1 MNLYIIG
8 NGFDIA
14 HGLKTSYWDFRSY
27 LEEKNEEF
35 LIEFEKMYGHYAVD
49 LNEYHIPEKRQ
60 KEIEKRRNDH
70 LYDTMWKAFEYSLG
84 YADEGEMLNAGENM
98 WDQMDMESGPIGIED
113 TLNLYWEEQY
123 GFVLELQDYLF
134 EWVKQ
139 INLSKTKPF
148 AKELLRNS
156 QDLFLTFNYTPV
168 LERVYHIS
176 EKQICHIHGG
186 IPPYCLDVPTI
197 GHGNAEVIS
206 MYREKAQKAEEDF
219 DEITTSINNA
229 IATFYQRT
237 FKNTQEA
244 LQRNR
249 TFFDKTSGVEEI
261 NIIGH
266 SLGEVD
272 MPYFE
277 RIFNKVTS
285 SVKWNVFYHK
295 PEEEIAF
302 RAAIANLGVKN
313 IRTYPSS
320 LFFDIS

>member
-1 MNLYIIG
+1 M
-8 NGFDIA
+8 
-14 HGLKTSYWDFRSY
+14 
-27 LEEKNEEF
+27 
-35 LIEFEKMYGHYAVD
+35 
-49 LNEYHIPEKRQ
+49 
-60 KEIEKRRNDH
+60 
-70 LYDTMWKAFEYSLG
+70 
-84 YADEGEMLNAGENM
+84 
-98 WDQMDMESGPIGIED
+98 
-113 TLNLYWEEQY
+113 
-123 GFVLELQDYLF
+123 QDYLF

-139 INLSKTKPF
+139 INLSKTKPI

-277 RIFNKVTS
+277 RIFNKVAS